1 MKFAHLSDIH
11 LGSWSAHPELRELS
25 FVAFEKAMNIC
36 IAENVDFI
44 IIAGDLFDTSLPSID
59 ILRKATAV
67 LRNVKEEGIRI
78 YCVPGS
84 HDYSPTGKT
93 FVNVLEDAG
102 LLTNIAKWTEEE
114 GKIKLQFFIDKTGA
128 KLCGM
133 EGRMGGLEL
142 GLFEKFNKDIEN
154 EEGFKIFVFHSG
166 IQEFL
171 PELLKEK
178 MKVVPLELLP
188 KKFNY
193 YAAGHIHYTHTEEY
207 NGAKII
213 FPGPTFPTDLKELE
227 EHKSGFFISEVNE
240 ESIDTNFVPVRT
252 KDVHAINVNANGKS
266 ITKIENEITDNI
278 EMSYVKDKIV
288 LVKIEGTLD
297 SGKPSDIKF
306 REIISKSQEKG
317 AYTTK
322 KNTTKLKTKEFEE
335 VEVAKNLSVAE
346 LEKEII
352 KKHLGQM
359 NIWNKE
365 NEEKLV
371 LALMSVFED
380 DKQEGETNYSFEE
393 RVKNNAMKVI
403 GI

>member
-1 MKFAHLSDIH
+1 MSDVH

-25 FVAFEKAMNIC
+25 FVAFEKAMDIC
-36 IAENVDFI
+36 ISEGVDFI
-44 IIAGDLFDTSLPSID
+44 IISGDLFDTSLPSID

-114 GKIKLQFFIDKTGA
+114 GKIKLQFFKDKSGA

-142 GLFEKFNKDIEN
+142 GLFEKLNRDIET
-154 EEGFKIFVFHSG
+154 EEGFKIFVMHSG
-166 IQEFL
+166 IQEYL

-188 KKFNY
+188 RNFNY

-207 NGAKII
+207 NGAKIV
-213 FPGPTFPTDLKELE
+213 FPGPTFPTDYKELE
-227 EHKSGFFISEVNE
+227 DHTSGFFISEFKENL
-240 ESIDTNFVPVRT
+240 ITKFVPVTT
-252 KDVHAINVNANGKS
+252 KGIHAINVNANGKNIS
-266 ITKIENEITDNI
+266 KIENEITDNI
-278 EMSYVKDKIV
+278 EMSYIKDKIV

-306 REIISKSQEKG
+306 KEIISKAQEKG

-322 KNTTKLKTKEFEE
+322 KNTSKLVTKEFEKIE
-335 VEVAKNLSVAE
+335 VTKNLSVGD

-359 NIWNKE
+359 KIWDKE

-371 LALMSVFED
+371 LALMEVFKDE
-380 DKQEGETNYSFEE
+380 KQEGETNYSFEE
-393 RVKNNAMKVI
+393 RVKNNAMKVV